1 MSDKPTDPAILKAR
15 ELFAESGRTLDDVG
29 LAMGFNHEVA
39 RKSVWQLL
47 NKIDDPKLSTLRK
60 FAAAMDVPMSVF
72 FPDEKKKSRSKP
84 TGG

>member
-15 ELFAESGRTLDDVG
+15 ELFAASGRTLDEVG
-29 LAMGFNHEVA
+29 LAMGFNPNVA

-60 FAAAMDVPMSVF
+60 FAAAMEVPMSVF
-72 FPDEKKKSRSKP
+72 FPDEKKKSRLR
-84 TGG
+84 

>member
-1 MSDKPTDPAILKAR
+1 MADKPTDPAILKAR

-29 LAMGFNHEVA
+29 LAMGFNPEVA

-60 FAAAMDVPMSVF
+60 FAAALEVHMSEF
-72 FPDEKKKSRSKP
+72 FPVENKKSRAK
-84 TGG
+84 

>member
-1 MSDKPTDPAILKAR
+1 MSDKPTDPVILKAR

-29 LAMGFNHEVA
+29 LAMGFNPDVA

-60 FAAAMDVPMSVF
+60 FAAALGVPMSEF
-72 FPDEKKKSRSKP
+72 FEEKKKGRSK
-84 TGG
+84 